1 MVPVLQ
7 DMDFY
12 FPLLM
17 VKDFD
22 SKGFT
27 VNTESMTN
35 ADTPAIATKGLIDN
49 PTNPFTGNP
58 INSEPKFGIRYIY
71 YTDFISAADN
81 SGNTFENG
89 RWYSLDGDPHDPKSW
104 KYIGE
109 KLP

>member
-1 MVPVLQ
+1 
-7 DMDFY
+7 
-12 FPLLM
+12 M

-35 ADTPAIATKGLIDN
+35 ADTPTLATNGLINN
-49 PTNPFTGNP
+49 PTNPFTHNP

-81 SGNTFENG
+81 SGTTFENG